1 MRRRAALLGL
11 PAFSTLLGGCAG
23 LDEWAYRAR
32 QFNGHIDLINRSRP
46 VAEWLANPATPER
59 TRAALQRAL
68 ALRAFAVSELAL
80 PDNASYQ
87 RYTPLDAD
95 SVVWNVVATPA
106 HSLTLRTWCAP
117 VMGCVGYR
125 GHFERTRADAQALEL
140 RSAGWDVYTYG
151 VPAYST
157 LGWSNPL
164 GGDPLLS
171 SFLHWREADLARLL
185 FHEMAHQRAYAADD
199 SGFNESY
206 ATAVERLGGKRWLA
220 LHGSPAAREEYA
232 RLDERRNDFRQL
244 TARTRERLQAVYA
257 SDRPDEAKRTA
268 KAEVMAQFRSEYEQL
283 KRERWGGFAGYD
295 GWVARANNA
304 AFGVQAAYNAL
315 VPEFEALF
323 ARVPAPQGDSVLR
336 FQAFHAEV
344 RRIAALPTAEARREA
359 RAAPRR

>member
-1 MRRRAALLGL
+1 MKRRTVLAVA
-11 PAFSTLLGGCAG
+11 PLLGGCAG

-87 RYTPLDAD
+87 RYTALEAD

-125 GHFERTRADAQALEL
+125 GHFERARADAQASEL

-185 FHEMAHQRAYAADD
+185 FHEMAHQRTYAADD

-206 ATAVERLGGKRWLA
+206 ATAVERLGLAAWRQARGTPPDPAVEADDQLRDARRARWHALA
-220 LHGSPAAREEYA
+220 LAARADLLALYGSDTSSTDKA
-232 RLDERRNDFRQL
+232 RGKAERFERLRADLAAL
-244 TARTRERLQAVYA
+244 TAQDPGYSAYA
-257 SDRPDEAKRTA
+257 NWANS
-268 KAEVMAQFRSEYEQL
+268 
-283 KRERWGGFAGYD
+283 
-295 GWVARANNA
+295 ANNA
-304 AFGVQAAYNAL
+304 HLAL
-315 VPEFEALF
+315 VSAYQLQVPAFEALF
-323 ARVPAPQGDSVLR
+323 QRLDRNWPR
-336 FQAFHAEV
+336 FHAEV
-344 RRIAALPTAEARREA
+344 ARLAKHPKAERKALGLG
-359 RAAPRR
+359 

>member
-1 MRRRAALLGL
+1 LKRRAALLGL
-11 PAFSTLLGGCAG
+11 PAFSALLGGCAG

-59 TRAALQRAL
+59 TRAALQRAQ
-68 ALRAFAVSELAL
+68 ALRAFAVTALAL

-87 RYTPLDAD
+87 RYTALDAD

-125 GHFERTRADAQALEL
+125 GHFDRARADAQAREL
-140 RSAGWDVYTYG
+140 AAAGWDVHSYG

-206 ATAVERLGGKRWLA
+206 ATAVERLGLAAWRQAQGTPPDPAADADDQARERRRARWHALA
-220 LHGSPAAREEYA
+220 LGARA
-232 RLDERRNDFRQL
+232 DLL
-244 TARTRERLQAVYA
+244 ALYA
-257 SDRPDEAKRTA
+257 SDAHGADKVRGKTERFARLRADLAA
-268 KAEVMAQFRSEYEQL
+268 LVAQD
-283 KRERWGGFAGYD
+283 AGYQPYATWAQ
-295 GWVARANNA
+295 GANNA
-304 AFGVQAAYNAL
+304 HLAL
-315 VPEFEALF
+315 VSAYQLQVPAFEALF
-323 ARVPAPQGDSVLR
+323 DRLGRDWPR
-336 FQAFHAEV
+336 FHAEV
-344 RRIAALPTAEARREA
+344 ARLAKRPKAERQALGLG
-359 RAAPRR
+359 